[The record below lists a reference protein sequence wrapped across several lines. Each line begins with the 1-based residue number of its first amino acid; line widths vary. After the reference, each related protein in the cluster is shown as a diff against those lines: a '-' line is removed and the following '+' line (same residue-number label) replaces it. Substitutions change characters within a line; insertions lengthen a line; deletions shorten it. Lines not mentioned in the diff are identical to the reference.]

1 MSWPDHLKIS
11 SIQQSTWLHC
21 FRIMNLFFMEAS
33 SDFFCLVFFV
43 PSLLV
48 VPHWGLEDHLQEGV
62 ACVLLFTQRSS
73 SLCWRCLMDQS
84 VHLTEQFVVLV
95 TPGLDQRAASQ
106 QRLVLLDVRPLRTQ
120 LGQEVHEERS
130 VEIFAH
136 LIQNKPAVSS

>member
-1 MSWPDHLKIS
+1 
-11 SIQQSTWLHC
+11 
-21 FRIMNLFFMEAS
+21 
-33 SDFFCLVFFV
+33 
-43 PSLLV
+43 
-48 VPHWGLEDHLQEGV
+48 
-62 ACVLLFTQRSS
+62 
-73 SLCWRCLMDQS
+73 MDQS

-95 TPGLDQRAASQ
+95 TPGLYQRAASQ